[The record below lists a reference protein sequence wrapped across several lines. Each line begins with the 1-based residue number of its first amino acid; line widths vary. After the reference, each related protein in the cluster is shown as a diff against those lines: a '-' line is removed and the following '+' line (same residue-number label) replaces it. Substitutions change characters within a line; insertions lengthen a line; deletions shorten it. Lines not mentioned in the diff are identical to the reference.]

1 MDRVGPLSIT
11 NQLLTIII
19 RRLIESPFPFLINPE
34 IPTRTL
40 IVILHFKTK
49 INKTFL
55 RSGLYTMIVLTYDI
69 RIVILPSLSLYYNLV
84 SIFPNETPPQ
94 GMTSVA
100 HTIHASSIF
109 QYSILAQY
117 MLLSYHCVS

>member
-34 IPTRTL
+34 IPIRTL
-40 IVILHFKTK
+40 VVILHFKTK
-49 INKTFL
+49 INKIFL
-55 RSGLYTMIVLTYDI
+55 RLGLYTIVLIYDI
-69 RIVILPSLSLYYNLV
+69 SMVTLPSLSLYYSLG

-117 MLLSYHCVS
+117 MLSCYHCVS